1 MRLCSE
7 RWARGLKRIGA
18 MNMEENSKSVLTESQ
33 VAAFNERGYLVADF
47 SLNESML
54 DAIVEKVQPL
64 YPEDY
69 QQNPTLPARVQDA
82 WKSIDEVRQ
91 LARDMSIAQALQQ
104 LVGRQSLPFQ
114 TLNFPIGTRQFT
126 HSDTVHFNSIPSN
139 YMAGVW
145 VALEDIDEDNGPLLY
160 YPGSHKLHEYSMH
173 DFDLEPGY
181 HNYHKYEEC
190 IQKVVE
196 REQLQ
201 GEYGVIKKGEALI
214 WHANLLHGGAP
225 QKDLTRTRHSQVTHY
240 YFADCK
246 YYTPMNSTADQ
257 LNFRE
262 PYWVPDSADYQ
273 LPKPDSLLRR
283 VARKLGIK

>member
-262 PYWVPDSADYQ
+262 PSWIPDSADYQ

>member
-1 MRLCSE
+1 
-7 RWARGLKRIGA
+7 
-18 MNMEENSKSVLTESQ
+18 MEENSKSVLTESQ

-173 DFDLEPGY
+173 DFRSRAGLSQLSQIRRMYSEG
-181 HNYHKYEEC
+181 C
-190 IQKVVE
+190 
-196 REQLQ
+196 RE
-201 GEYGVIKKGEALI
+201 GAVARGVRCYQEGRG
-214 WHANLLHGGAP
+214 ANLARQFTAWGCAAERS
-225 QKDLTRTRHSQVTHY
+225 DANTALTG
-240 YFADCK
+240 
-246 YYTPMNSTADQ
+246 N
-257 LNFRE
+257 
-262 PYWVPDSADYQ
+262 
-273 LPKPDSLLRR
+273 SLLFCRLQILHAHEQHRR
-283 VARKLGIK
+283 SVEFSRALLDSRQRRLPAA

>member
-1 MRLCSE
+1 
-7 RWARGLKRIGA
+7 

-190 IQKVVE
+190 IQKVIE

-201 GEYGVIKKGEALI
+201 VEYGVIKKGEALI

-262 PYWVPDSADYQ
+262 PYWIPDSADYQ

>member
-262 PYWVPDSADYQ
+262 PYWIPDSADYQ

>member
-1 MRLCSE
+1 MSM
-7 RWARGLKRIGA
+7 K
-18 MNMEENSKSVLTESQ
+18 ENSKPVLTESQ

-47 SLNESML
+47 SLDESML

-69 QQNPTLPARVQDA
+69 QLNPTLPARVQDA

-91 LARDMSIAQALQQ
+91 LARDASIAQALWQ

-196 REQLQ
+196 KEQLQ
-201 GEYGVIKKGEALI
+201 GEYGVIKKGEVLI

-240 YFADCK
+240 YFTDCK
-246 YYTPMNSTADQ
+246 YYTPMNSSPDQ

-262 PYWVPDSADYQ
+262 PFWIPDSTDYRM
-273 LPKPDSLLRR
+273 PKPDSLLRR
-283 VARKLGIK
+283 IVRKLGSE